1 MSPTKHQFDFLIEYV
16 LALLEENK
24 ITLTEEQKKIYVPQ
38 IMAQV
43 EMRLGLKLIP
53 QLDGK
58 QTEKFVKLTNN
69 GSASSEEWKKFWYDS
84 VPNFADQVKE
94 TLVEF
99 SEKTK
104 QLLASK

>member
-24 ITLTEEQKKIYVPQ
+24 ISLTEEQKKIYVPQ
-38 IMAQV
+38 IMAQA
-43 EMRLGLKLIP
+43 EMRLGLKLLP

-58 QTEKFVKLTNN
+58 QTDKFVKLSNN
-69 GSASSEEWKKFWYDS
+69 ENTSPEEWKKFWHDC
-84 VPNFADQVKE
+84 VPNFAEQVKE
-94 TLVEF
+94 ILVEF

-104 QLLASK
+104 QLLAAK